1 LSTQSSP
8 EFAGYPELTAAAR
21 TWPWQPPAGCLAGR
35 NILVTGAS
43 TGIGST
49 LARTCALFGAN
60 VVLLS
65 RSREKLEVVFD
76 WISSHTS
83 TSPVIVPCDFAG
95 LRDDNVAALH
105 DAIADSMG
113 HLDGLVHNASL
124 LGAMTPIAH
133 YPTSTWESVLRV
145 NTTAPFMLTRGL
157 LPLLET
163 SQRGSIVFTSS
174 GVGRQARAYWG
185 AYAVSKVAIEGL
197 VDVLVDELRATSRI
211 LVTSLN
217 PGGTRTAMRAAAY
230 PAEDPQT
237 LPTPEAHMALYLYLL
252 CASAPT
258 SLQGARLNARDWSGP
273 TAD

>member
-1 LSTQSSP
+1 MHSSP
-8 EFAGYPELTAAAR
+8 EFADFPELTAAAK
-21 TWPWQPPAGCLAGR
+21 TWPWLPPMDCLAGK
-35 NILVTGAS
+35 NILVTGAGS
-43 TGIGST
+43 GIGNT

-60 VVLLS
+60 VVLLGRT
-65 RSREKLEVVFD
+65 RSRLETVFD
-76 WISSHTS
+76 WISSHTA

-95 LRDDNVAALH
+95 LRDDNVEALH

-157 LPLLET
+157 LPLLEA
-163 SQRGSIVFTSS
+163 SNRGSIIFTSS
-174 GVGRQARAYWG
+174 GVGRKARAFWG
-185 AYAVSKVAIEGL
+185 AYAVSKVALEGL
-197 VDVLVDELRATSRI
+197 VDVLVDELSGTSRI

-237 LPTPEAHMALYLYLL
+237 LPTAEAHMALYLYLL
-252 CASAPT
+252 SDSAPST
-258 SLQGARLNARDWSGP
+258 LQGARLTARDWVGP
-273 TAD
+273 QV